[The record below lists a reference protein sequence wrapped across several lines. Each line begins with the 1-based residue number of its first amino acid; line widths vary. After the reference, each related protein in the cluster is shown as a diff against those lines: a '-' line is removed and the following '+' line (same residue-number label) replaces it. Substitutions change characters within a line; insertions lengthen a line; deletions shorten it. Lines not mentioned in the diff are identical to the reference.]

1 MSQQNQVKSDQDKS
15 KEQQQQQQDGKEFE
29 PKSPDQNAVEKMDQ
43 NDKNEKK

>member
-29 PKSPDQNAVEKMDQ
+29 PKSPDQNAVEKVDQ